1 MTTTTLV
8 GPVTVGTTPAQVSNI
23 AKLTFDVL
31 SSAFNIQASLTAG
44 SQASVSKVT
53 IHYAPIMDNVT
64 ANAAAVAACGSCS
77 FQFDVPA
84 RESMVERLVTTDV
97 EGCRG
102 RYLLVWVEE
111 PLLNAAASLTIK
123 VTEY

>member
-1 MTTTTLV
+1 MTTTTII
-8 GPVTVGTTPAQVSNI
+8 GPVTVGVTAAQVSNI
-23 AKLTFDVL
+23 TKHTF
-31 SSAFNIQASLTAG
+31 SSTSGAFNLQAGLTAG
-44 SQASVSKVT
+44 TAKSLSKLA

-64 ANAAAVAACGSCS
+64 ADSTAVDAASRSS

-84 RESMVERLVTTDV
+84 TEPMVLRLITTDI

-102 RYLLVWVEE
+102 RYLLVWTEE
-111 PLLNAAASLTIK
+111 PLLGASASLTVK